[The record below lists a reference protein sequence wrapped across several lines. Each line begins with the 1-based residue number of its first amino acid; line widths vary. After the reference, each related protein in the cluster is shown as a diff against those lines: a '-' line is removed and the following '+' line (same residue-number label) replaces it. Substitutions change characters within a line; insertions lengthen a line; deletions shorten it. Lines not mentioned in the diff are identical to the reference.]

1 MRDCFVL
8 SAFLSSFVAE
18 RFYDYEKNDCFVSC
32 RDVDCYDGL
41 AQAGQKVSDG
51 SQWNIGW
58 GQYEAHV
65 KPALIQMTSV
75 HEGEQQAFVL
85 VPKGPTEFYYA
96 AAPEELGEDPHIV
109 PQFEGGTEESGGF
122 EGVDLL

>member
-1 MRDCFVL
+1 MTMRRMIVL
-8 SAFLSSFVAE
+8 SAFVMLTAMTAW
-18 RFYDYEKNDCFVSC
+18 
-32 RDVDCYDGL
+32 

-96 AAPEELGEDPHIV
+96 AAPEEP
-109 PQFEGGTEESGGF
+109 GGS